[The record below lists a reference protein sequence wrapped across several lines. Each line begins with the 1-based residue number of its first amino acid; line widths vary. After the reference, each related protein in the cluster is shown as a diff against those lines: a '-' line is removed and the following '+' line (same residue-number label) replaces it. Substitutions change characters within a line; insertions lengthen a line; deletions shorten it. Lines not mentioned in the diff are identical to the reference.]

1 MSELR
6 YLLLDLDGVIRH
18 YPPQRN
24 IEIEQKYNLNEGT
37 LLSAAFEKSLLSK
50 AVCGLISDEDWR
62 AEIVNNVSKDYP
74 RNIAASAVAEWSDF
88 PGLVDDEFL
97 KYVNTKFAS
106 LPISILTN
114 GTSRLHMDL
123 SKINLKDKFFKI
135 FNSAEIGFS
144 KPDKRIFIQV
154 LTDLRCQPSEVL
166 FIDDSKSHIQAA
178 QELGLKTHHYKSLDI
193 FRSACEATYD

>member
-1 MSELR
+1 VSELR

-62 AEIVNNVSKDYP
+62 VEIVNNVSKDYP

-106 LPISILTN
+106 LPIAILTN

-135 FNSAEIGFS
+135 FNSAEIGFC
-144 KPDKRIFIQV
+144 KPDKRIFIHV

-166 FIDDSKSHIQAA
+166 FIDDSQSHIQAA
-178 QELGLKTHHYKSLDI
+178 QELGLRTHQYRSLDV
-193 FRSACEATYD
+193 FRSACETAHD